1 MNNTKIIVIGAGAAG
16 MMAAGQ
22 AALAGAE
29 VTLLEKM
36 PRPGRKLAITGKGRC
51 NITNIANVADFIAHF
66 GKNGRFLRQSFSRF
80 FSDELISFF
89 EEIGVPVITERGGRV
104 FPASGKATDV
114 VAALEKWIKRCGVIL
129 QTGSKVE
136 RILIDDKCVTGVIC
150 NGKKL
155 QADALIIATGGAS
168 YPRTGSTGD
177 GYDFAKFATHS
188 IVSVRPALVPLETAK
203 STSHLNG
210 LNLRNVKA
218 KCFIDNKKKRE
229 EFGEVAFIDDAL
241 SGPIILKMSG
251 DIVDAL
257 RNSQK
262 VEISIDLK
270 PVLDEQKLDRRLV
283 RDFTT
288 RGKEP
293 LKSVLRGLI
302 PRELIKEAFANL
314 AIDANKSASTIT
326 TKERRQLRN
335 WLKDFRVKIKNHRPF
350 AEAIITAGGVSTK
363 EINPKTMESK
373 NIDNLYIVGELLD
386 LNGST
391 GGYNLQAAF
400 STGFISGVSANDSF
414 LE

>member
-1 MNNTKIIVIGAGAAG
+1 MNNNKIIVIGAGAAG

-36 PRPGRKLAITGKGRC
+36 PRPGRKLGITGKGRC

-66 GKNGRFLRQSFSRF
+66 GKNGRFLYQSFSRF
-80 FSDELISFF
+80 FSGDLIAFF
-89 EEIGVPVITERGGRV
+89 EEIGVPVVTERGGRV

-114 VAALEKWIKRCGVIL
+114 VSALEKWIKRCGVIL
-129 QTGSKVE
+129 QTNSTVE
-136 RILIDDKCVTGVIC
+136 QILIKNNHLAGVIC
-150 NGKKL
+150 NGKAL
-155 QADALIIATGGAS
+155 RADAVIIATGGAS

-177 GYDFAKFATHS
+177 GYEFAKFATHS
-188 IVSVRPALVPLETAK
+188 IIPVRPALVPLETEK

-210 LNLRNVKA
+210 LKLRNVKA
-218 KCFIDNKKKRE
+218 KCFINNKKQRE
-229 EFGEVAFIDDAL
+229 EFGELTFIDDTL

-251 DIVDAL
+251 DIVDAM
-257 RNSQK
+257 RNSQN

-270 PVLDEQKLDRRLV
+270 PALDEQKLDRRLV

-293 LKSVLRGLI
+293 LNSVLRGLI
-302 PRELIKEAFANL
+302 PRELIREVFANL

-326 TKERRQLRN
+326 SKERKQLRN
-335 WLKDFRVKIKNHRPF
+335 WLKDFRLKIKKHRPF

-373 NIDNLYIVGELLD
+373 KIKNLYIIGELLD
-386 LNGST
+386 LNGDT
-391 GGYNLQAAF
+391 GGYNLQVAF
-400 STGFISGVSANDSF
+400 STGFVAGQSI
-414 LE
+414 E